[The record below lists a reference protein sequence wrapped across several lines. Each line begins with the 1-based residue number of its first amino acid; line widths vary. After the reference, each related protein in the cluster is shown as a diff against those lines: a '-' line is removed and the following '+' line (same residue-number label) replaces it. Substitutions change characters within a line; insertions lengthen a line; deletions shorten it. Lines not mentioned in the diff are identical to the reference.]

1 VIQHVTA
8 TAGFAYGVVGA
19 DLHVFGDGTPVYVL
33 ENWRGVPESDPAW
46 LRELPSRML
55 NARFAVVDFTGRDDE
70 LAQLQHWR
78 RNGPRLAARW
88 LHGPSGAGKTRLAAQ
103 FAAQSIAA
111 GRKVITATH
120 GPGTVLPPPGSQ
132 DLRLDGAAG
141 VLVIVDYA
149 DRWPHSHRRAK
160 LSRAVVNISS
170 RDRSPFGSGD
180 TT

>member
-1 VIQHVTA
+1 MV
-8 TAGFAYGVVGA
+8 AYGVVGA

-103 FAAQSIAA
+103 FAAQSM
-111 GRKVITATH
+111 
-120 GPGTVLPPPGSQ
+120 
-132 DLRLDGAAG
+132 
-141 VLVIVDYA
+141 IVDYA

-160 LSRAVVNISS
+160 LSRAVVSISS

>member
-1 VIQHVTA
+1 MIQHVTA

-19 DLHVFGDGTPVYVL
+19 DLHVFGDGTPV
-33 ENWRGVPESDPAW
+33 
-46 LRELPSRML
+46 L

-70 LAQLQHWR
+70 LAPLQHWR

-103 FAAQSIAA
+103 FAAQSM
-111 GRKVITATH
+111 
-120 GPGTVLPPPGSQ
+120 
-132 DLRLDGAAG
+132 
-141 VLVIVDYA
+141 IVDYA